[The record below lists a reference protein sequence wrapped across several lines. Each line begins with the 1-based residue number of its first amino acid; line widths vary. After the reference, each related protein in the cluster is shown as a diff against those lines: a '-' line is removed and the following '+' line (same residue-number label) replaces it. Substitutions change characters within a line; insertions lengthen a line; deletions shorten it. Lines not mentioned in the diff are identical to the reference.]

1 MPSVFRCNSISVF
14 FASMVFF
21 HFGSSIF
28 FSLSVVDH
36 VLLIVRESLGGFFVA
51 ESEVSTVESREE
63 IDIVPFAFL
72 DALLHVIK
80 FASCNSFQGLCR
92 FRMETGLGIGWFLVR

>member
-1 MPSVFRCNSISVF
+1 MFCQHDFLP
-14 FASMVFF
+14 
-21 HFGSSIF
+21 FGVLDF

-51 ESEVSTVESREE
+51 ESGVSTIESREE

-80 FASCNSFQGLCR
+80 FASCNSFQGLRR
-92 FRMETGLGIGWFLVR
+92 FRMETGLETDWFPLR